1 MRSCARLPQADRM
14 MLLPDYGPTF
24 SEWRSTQGADPQ
36 TETNAPVLTLLVL
49 KTLEVDRL
57 LAFYQTLG
65 FRFVEEQHGKGP
77 VHYSATIGAMVFEIY
92 PAAAVE
98 SVDSATRLGFEMAN
112 LAETVESLRSAGTP
126 IISEPKETRWGAR
139 AVVRDP
145 DGRAVEL
152 YQRP

>member
-1 MRSCARLPQADRM
+1 MALN
-14 MLLPDYGPTF
+14 
-24 SEWRSTQGADPQ
+24 QGADPQ
-36 TETNAPVLTLLVL
+36 TETNAPVPTLLVL

-152 YQRP
+152 YQRQ